1 MRIDQAKSRSG
12 APRLIGFA
20 AILLA
25 ILVTV
30 MVAYS
35 GGATAAPGDAD
46 LSITK
51 TDSPDPIVKGN
62 LLTYTITVTNNGPLA
77 ATNVVV
83 TDNLPAPSDID
94 YVSATTTAGS
104 CQKSGNTVTCNLGTL
119 ANTATATVT
128 IVVNARKSGTL
139 SNTATVGSP
148 EDNTP
153 ANNSAT
159 AVTTVTN
166 PGQGNN
172 NKNNPNK
179 VRVSCATP
187 TITGTA
193 GDDVITGTD
202 HADVIVTLGGND
214 QVSALGGKD
223 LVCTGAGFDTVFGGF
238 GGDTIIGG
246 ADPDRLVGNGGGD
259 LLKGK
264 AGRDA
269 LRGKSGNDVLNGGRN
284 RDSCKGGAGRDV
296 LKRCP

>member
-1 MRIDQAKSRSG
+1 MRIDHAESRPG
-12 APRLIGFA
+12 APRLIGFG

-25 ILVTV
+25 ILVAI

-62 LLTYTITVTNNGPLA
+62 NLTYTITVTNNGPLA
-77 ATNVVV
+77 ATSVVV
-83 TDNLPAPSDID
+83 TDNLPDSSDID
-94 YVSATTTAGS
+94 YVSATSTAGN
-104 CQKSGNTVTCNLGTL
+104 CQKSGNTVTCNIGTL
-119 ANTATATVT
+119 ANSATATVT
-128 IVVNARKSGTL
+128 IVVKAKKNGTL

-159 AVTTVTN
+159 ATTTVTN
-166 PGQGNN
+166 PGQGN
-172 NKNNPNK
+172 KNPKK
-179 VRVSCATP
+179 VQVSCATP

-193 GDDVITGTD
+193 GDDVVTGTD

-223 LVCTGAGFDTVFGGF
+223 LVCTGAGFDVVFGGF
-238 GGDTIIGG
+238 GGDTVIGG
-246 ADPDRLVGNGGGD
+246 ANADRLVGNGGGD

-269 LRGKSGNDVLNGGRN
+269 LRGKAGNDVLNGGRN